1 MVILTPA
8 PPPRSIFYVLCSFY
22 VWCFLS
28 QAFCSR
34 HQSGMTFVISDVSWL
49 LSPSRLTFNG
59 AKQTASCFGYH
70 TTGGFFSAVTKL
82 RGDCF
87 YRKCHG
93 IRFPPCPQQN
103 RAQDTDL
110 GARGGVRHAAVRED
124 GVATVSMERE
134 AIFRDMSN
142 PWQAFRGALWRRVGR
157 SFTVGDKD
165 WDIEWELLRY
175 CR

>member
-8 PPPRSIFYVLCSFY
+8 PPRSIFYVLCSFY

-34 HQSGMTFVISDVSWL
+34 HQSGMTFVKSDVSWL

-103 RAQDTDL
+103 RARDTDL

-124 GVATVSMERE
+124 GVATGSMERE